1 MRKEEGL
8 NATTVDRP
16 MPVNGIEA
24 ETVLVDTNIGKIPYI
39 DYLDIVAIQYGFD
52 DYEDMT
58 KNGLYVDM

>member
-16 MPVNGIEA
+16 MPVNGIETEA
-24 ETVLVDTNIGKIPYI
+24 VLVDTNIGKIPYI

-58 KNGLYVDM
+58 KNGFYVDM

>member
-8 NATTVDRP
+8 NAVTVDRP
-16 MPVNGIEA
+16 MPVNGIET
-24 ETVLVDTNIGKIPYI
+24 ETVLVNTNIGKIPYI

>member
-8 NATTVDRP
+8 NTTTNDRP
-16 MPVNGIEA
+16 IPVNGIES

>member
-16 MPVNGIEA
+16 MPVNGIETEA
-24 ETVLVDTNIGKIPYI
+24 VLVDTNIGKIPYI

>member
-16 MPVNGIEA
+16 MPVNGIET
-24 ETVLVDTNIGKIPYI
+24 ETVLVNTNIGKIPYI

-58 KNGLYVDM
+58 KNGFYVDM

>member
-8 NATTVDRP
+8 NAVTVDSQ
-16 MPVNGIEA
+16 MPVNGNNA

-39 DYLDIVAIQYGFD
+39 DYLDIVAIQHGFD

-58 KNGLYVDM
+58 KNGFYVDM

>member
-16 MPVNGIEA
+16 MPVNGIET
-24 ETVLVDTNIGKIPYI
+24 ETVLVNTNIGKIPYI

-58 KNGLYVDM
+58 KNGLYVNM

>member
-8 NATTVDRP
+8 NAVTVDSQ
-16 MPVNGIEA
+16 MPVNGINA
-24 ETVLVDTNIGKIPYI
+24 ETVLIDTNIGKIPYI

-58 KNGLYVDM
+58 KNGFYVDM

>member
-16 MPVNGIEA
+16 MPVNGIET
-24 ETVLVDTNIGKIPYI
+24 ETVLVNTNIGKIPYI
-39 DYLDIVAIQYGFD
+39 DYLDIVAIQHGFD

-58 KNGLYVDM
+58 KNGFYVDM

>member
-8 NATTVDRP
+8 NATTIDSP
-16 MPVNGIEA
+16 MPANVIET
-24 ETVLVDTNIGKIPYI
+24 ETVLVNTNIGKIPYI

-58 KNGLYVDM
+58 KNGLYVNM